1 MVKIIES
8 SGAELLISVSGDAV
22 DTGSNLIKTVTPEEL
37 AADGDADLSRENWVK
52 ELDTFYI
59 IYTSGSTGNPK
70 GVQISADNLQS
81 FTDWICRDF
90 PVGGGK
96 TFLNQAPFSFD
107 LSVMDIFPS
116 LQTGGTLHCVTKD
129 KINKPKVLFEEL
141 EKSKLNVWTSTP
153 SFVQMC
159 LMNLRLYAGA
169 PA

>member
-1 MVKIIES
+1 MGFVGAGCVRHSKHTADGSKAPVLVYGHMEPNMIVSFLGSVKAGRPYIPVDVSIPAERIVKIIES

-81 FTDWICRDF
+81 FTDWICRI
-90 PVGGGK
+90 
-96 TFLNQAPFSFD
+96 FL
-107 LSVMDIFPS
+107 
-116 LQTGGTLHCVTKD
+116 
-129 KINKPKVLFEEL
+129 
-141 EKSKLNVWTSTP
+141 W
-153 SFVQMC
+153 
-159 LMNLRLYAGA
+159 AG
-169 PA
+169 